1 MHGNDS
7 TATSRRNQMPQLRLA
22 SYNIHLGIGRDGEF
36 NPARIAR
43 VIEEIDADVFAL
55 QEVLLGAALTA
66 GPDSVNASPER
77 MDRLEPTNFDM
88 LGFLAARCGLY
99 PIAGPTLVGAKG
111 QYGNAILT
119 RLHPVA
125 VHRWDLTVGR
135 HEPRGAIDV
144 VLRHDAGRLR
154 IVATHLGLLPGE
166 RRRQIRHL
174 LQLVGKDS
182 RLPTVLLG
190 DLNEWFLWGR
200 PLRWMHRH
208 FQSTPAPATFPS
220 GHPFL
225 ALDRIW
231 VEPRRALRNISAHR
245 SAIARVA
252 SDHLPIVADIEFG
265 DFAADVAALRRM
277 GTREALSA

>member
-1 MHGNDS
+1 
-7 TATSRRNQMPQLRLA
+7 MPQLRLA

-43 VIEEIDADVFAL
+43 VIEEIDADVVAL
-55 QEVLLGAALTA
+55 QEVLLGAAVQA
-66 GPDSVNASPER
+66 GPASANAQPEQAGFP
-77 MDRLEPTNFDM
+77 DPTNFDM
-88 LGFLAARCGLY
+88 LDYLATRCGLY
-99 PIAGPTLVGAKG
+99 PIAGPTLVGARG

-119 RLHPVA
+119 RLHSVA

-144 VLRHDAGRLR
+144 VLRHDGGRLR
-154 IVATHLGLLPGE
+154 VIATHLGLLPGE

-220 GHPFL
+220 GHPFF

-231 VEPRRALRNISAHR
+231 VEPRRALRNIAAHT

-252 SDHLPIVADIEFG
+252 SDHLPIVANVEFG
-265 DFAADVAALRRM
+265 DFAFEVAALRRM
-277 GTREALSA
+277 GIREAVSA